1 MSTILMLC
9 CSNVFMTFAWYGH
22 LKYGH
27 AWPLW
32 MAILVS
38 WGIALFEY
46 CLAVPANR
54 FGYAH
59 FSGYQL
65 KIIQEVITILVFIV
79 FATTFLK
86 EKLAWNY
93 LVAFI
98 FLGVAAF
105 FAFAFKTSG
114 PAT

>member
-1 MSTILMLC
+1 MKTIILLL

-32 MAILVS
+32 KAILVS
-38 WGIALFEY
+38 WLIALLEY

-54 FGYAH
+54 LGFGT
-59 FSGYQL
+59 FTGFQL
-65 KIIQEVITILVFIV
+65 KIIQEVVTIVVFV
-79 FATTFLK
+79 AFAILYLK

-93 LVAFI
+93 LVAFA
-98 FLGVAAF
+98 FLGVAA
-105 FAFAFKTSG
+105 
-114 PAT
+114 

>member
-9 CSNVFMTFAWYGH
+9 CSNIFMTFAWYGH

-32 MAILVS
+32 KAILVS

-54 FGYAH
+54 LGYAR
-59 FSGYQL
+59 FNGFQL
-65 KIIQEVITILVFIV
+65 KIIQEVVTLTVFIV
-79 FATTFLK
+79 FALTFLK

-93 LVAFI
+93 LVAFA
-98 FLGVAAF
+98 FLAVAAF

-114 PAT
+114 PGA